1 MNMNLYE
8 SIKGNLNDQ
17 SYGEVYTI
25 CYNAVDI
32 WKSKKAAMDFY
43 EEAIYACEGAERE
56 RYINV
61 YRDLKDGETFA
72 YDGNGNNVREIHIR
86 DDNGDIVERVKV
98 DGPKNA
104 AEAIFDYKNGDKLK
118 ESGERFQIRKYDK
131 TGAPYGIYDM
141 KSKKFVKRGEK
152 KNLEKELKE
161 RNEKDKMKKESQSLK
176 EGTFGEEV
184 GFDEYAS
191 IDEMEYNFAHD
202 LLEYLGTSVDYAS
215 WVDFNKFELHRGTS
229 WVDDN
234 AWMRVD
240 LEIPDNTVYEI
251 INQHKDQYPTASELG
266 DDLSIYST
274 GIEIGGAGKGF
285 YNVRTYTTFE
295 PHYSWYYDENGEN
308 KDRAVTKAVE
318 DKLSAEEDVLC
329 EYIDKIVTEHY
340 KDLLQIMLDNEYYDE
355 EYEEEKDE

>member
-1 MNMNLYE
+1 MNLYE
-8 SIKGNLNDQ
+8 SVKNKLNEREEECSWSEDGKHLNIREMVARVLENA
-17 SYGEVYTI
+17 YPDKDFTDEEIEYVFGTI
-25 CYNAVDI
+25 VDTGPYMEEIFDLLQKQAV
-32 WKSKKAAMDFY
+32 
-43 EEAIYACEGAERE
+43 EIYAP
-56 RYINV
+56 YSNSI
-61 YRDLKDGETFA
+61 
-72 YDGNGNNVREIHIR
+72 
-86 DDNGDIVERVKV
+86 
-98 DGPKNA
+98 
-104 AEAIFDYKNGDKLK
+104 K

-161 RNEKDKMKKESQSLK
+161 RNEKDKMQKESQSLK

-355 EYEEEKDE
+355 DYEEEEDE